1 MKKVSIVL
9 ASFLLLA
16 ACGEE
21 TVKEEPVK
29 EEPVKE
35 EAPVEEEAT
44 EETTEET
51 PAEETAVEGIDTSVF
66 ESAEAVEVTDAIEI
80 NNYVTVFVDMNE
92 KLDQGMAAQE
102 VVNQTYDFIQ
112 QEDLEGANKVSI
124 NMRQGG
130 TKLFMFE
137 VDREAFEPK
146 DDEPMANVV
155 MEYSTIDMMSPAIE
169 EYGKVMGAW

>member
-1 MKKVSIVL
+1 MKKISIVL

-21 TVKEEPVK
+21 TVKEETVK
-29 EEPVKE
+29 ETAPIE
-35 EAPVEEEAT
+35 EVAA

-51 PAEETAVEGIDTSVF
+51 TIEETPEEESEFGEIDTSVF
-66 ESAEAVEVTDAIEI
+66 EFAEETEVTDAIEI
-80 NNYVTVFVDMNE
+80 NNYVTVFVDMSE
-92 KLDQGMAAQE
+92 DLTQGMAAQH

-130 TKLFMFE
+130 TKLLMFE
-137 VDREAFEPK
+137 VDRKAFAPK
-146 DDEPMANVV
+146 DDEPMANIV
-155 MEYSTIDMMSPAIE
+155 MEYSTIDMMSPEIE
-169 EYGKVMGAW
+169 EYGAIMGAW